1 MEIVITSFA
10 EYDLHVSGPYQNP
23 WGSPTGRAVCLR
35 RSLSK
40 SGVSLLYENN
50 LAAYC
55 KNMCHCVCDSKRTA
69 RREGERE
76 GRKKEGRKPYF
87 ASRKLLPFSPPAG
100 PSKKQILKRSRA
112 ETGIVGAAGGAGTWQ
127 PLTIHVHAVHL
138 LSAERHVCLGEKQVA
153 SGRRSPH
160 AEQLRCP
167 QR

>member
-1 MEIVITSFA
+1 MIQK
-10 EYDLHVSGPYQNP
+10 GQ
-23 WGSPTGRAVCLR
+23 
-35 RSLSK
+35 
-40 SGVSLLYENN
+40 
-50 LAAYC
+50 
-55 KNMCHCVCDSKRTA
+55 
-69 RREGERE
+69 REERE
-76 GRKKEGRKPYF
+76 RGKEGRRKEG
-87 ASRKLLPFSPPAG
+87 SLILLKLLPFSPPAG

-160 AEQLRCP
+160 AEQLCCP